1 MTNEAPLPS
10 LAVTPF
16 TPRHAQLNRS
26 STWSDWMNGVKVY
39 VRPAEFGNHEA
50 AVTAMRQRAVLEDKS
65 PLSMYFFS
73 GPDAAALLQRLIIR
87 DVDAWEVG
95 MSKYIVFCDEDGHVV
110 IDGVLFRVAE
120 DRYCYT
126 SGPMDNWFAAH
137 REGFDVEIEEETTD
151 WGNLHLQGPAAFD
164 IVTAATG
171 QDWGDLRFGR
181 GAQTQ
186 LAGVDVW
193 LWRVGFGGERGFE
206 VWVPSDGALP
216 VFDALVEAGQPHG
229 LEHLGD
235 ASEDVCRI
243 EAGLVL
249 PVIDYTLAGLD
260 APRQDSDPTGPQSM
274 QWLATPDEIGA
285 GRFIDF
291 DKGDFIGREAL
302 VAEREGS
309 GPKTT
314 LVGIEVNWRDIVSLQ
329 ETFGRPPQVPKRV
342 QRFPLLELRL
352 DGTPV
357 GHTGSIAW
365 SANVKGLIGLAR
377 IAPPAAKPGTE
388 LNLAWREAGQEVGEV
403 RTTTRALPFV
413 ERKRKN

>member
-1 MTNEAPLPS
+1 
-10 LAVTPF
+10 
-16 TPRHAQLNRS
+16 
-26 STWSDWMNGVKVY
+26 MNGVKVY

-403 RTTTRALPFV
+403 RATTRALPFV